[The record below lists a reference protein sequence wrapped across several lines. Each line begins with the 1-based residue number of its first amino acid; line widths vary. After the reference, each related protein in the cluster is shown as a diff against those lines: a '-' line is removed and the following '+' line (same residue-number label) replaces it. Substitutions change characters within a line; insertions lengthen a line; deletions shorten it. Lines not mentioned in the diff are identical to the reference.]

1 MATLWNTAGH
11 YIFMLWFL
19 SCIFFPRLISAVADW
34 MSTYF
39 HTWCGL
45 KAHSHRARLRP
56 STSVDARLRAS
67 TDVDA
72 RRRTYTR
79 VYVRRRASR
88 DGRGRRRARCEWA
101 FSANLRC
108 RSETWC
114 TRLTQKYRRQNSPKI
129 RHLGTIAQ
137 LCRAISS

>member
-1 MATLWNTAGH
+1 VKVLKAELGGFIRRLAPVSPAPILWPPCVADSDIISSPCGFC
-11 YIFMLWFL
+11 YLYSFF
-19 SCIFFPRLISAVADW
+19 FFPRLISAVADW

-108 RSETWC
+108 RSET
-114 TRLTQKYRRQNSPKI
+114 
-129 RHLGTIAQ
+129 
-137 LCRAISS
+137 